1 MNEVRALEDQDAR
14 QFAVTSFGTN
24 IFIDAGAGTGK
35 TRTLVDRIVNQIC
48 NRDDFQITNL
58 AAITFTE
65 KAGAEL
71 RNRFRDSLLK
81 EHSKPKTP
89 SENERLENAISL
101 LDSSAIGTIHSFC
114 KRILSDNSIQAELP
128 VGFQIASETAGP
140 MHRINRAR
148 RVADIAWN
156 ALTKEQRGAL
166 LQVNFDAGHM
176 EDIVVALDEKYA
188 TVNEIDLDNFASER
202 TTEYQYLVYQFIR
215 EAIKG
220 LRADQT
226 QRRASGEIEFDDLLI
241 MARDLLKSHKD
252 LASQIGAQYKVML
265 VDEFQDTDPVQWEII
280 KLITTEPGADA
291 PRPGALILV
300 GDPKQSIYRFR
311 NADIHT
317 FLESKSNY
325 SMAPQPDNFGQIVD
339 LTTNFRSTKGILNF
353 VNFLF
358 DDTHG
363 DSVNPLYMG
372 VPYKGLGV
380 RHNPQSDKAGPSVRV
395 IRSPQTK
402 TEKVTQAEF
411 DWTAKEIRKAID
423 EGYLITEEVGEGAN
437 KGREYRS
444 EPASFKDVCILI
456 PVRGHV
462 NELLRS
468 LSKHEIPFRSADPRI
483 VFARPLVRGL
493 INALRVVAQTDD
505 DMSLWAALKS
515 PLFGHTD
522 EQLFNYVSD
531 SDVKSNW
538 SIDGGATGNEESVL
552 RSMEVLYAVRLN
564 ADLVAPQSVL
574 YFLLTSNQIFE
585 KLRFDK
591 NGEFEASALRMLL
604 AHAAQWEN
612 EGGHGLLEYLETLET
627 LIDEKS
633 KSSLPLPDDLD
644 TNSVQIMTIH
654 GSKGLEFPI
663 TVVSGLSSIIG
674 ANYETLLISRSKK
687 IEFYLGRDRDK
698 KWIASEDYKDLKEM
712 VVDEEE
718 RLELNRLLY
727 VGVTRAQD
735 HLILSAVAT
744 PGEERARSNAIIS
757 RLNSLKDETELPF
770 EWAVYDVEEEKD
782 PEYSQD
788 RLELE
793 QTPFEL
799 NFSEQIAA
807 SKIQR
812 VITPSSKGALSMQ
825 VFAGLKRA
833 SEDNQSAHDEYIS
846 SDAETSS
853 DAKRARQLSA
863 GGEFGTAVHSV
874 MEKVINFGAIPDED
888 TLEGFIW
895 TEGIDDAGR
904 LRDAINAI
912 LQTDLIGGA
921 LQSQQRYPELHLSLV
936 DPNDQV
942 KLIEGFADLVYKSPT
957 GYVLIDYK
965 TDSERFL
972 KQRWEHYHE
981 QLGKYALILEKLT
994 GEKPTTVAIIWVNSA
1009 AGTKKEP
1016 LTKAE
1021 ELPLYY

>member
-1 MNEVRALEDQDAR
+1 MNEVRVLQDQEAR
-14 QFAVTSFGTN
+14 QFAVNAFGTN

-35 TRTLVDRIVNQIC
+35 TRTLVDRIVNHIST
-48 NRDDFQITNL
+48 RDDFQITNL

-71 RNRFRDSLLK
+71 RNRFRDSLIK
-81 EHSKPKTP
+81 SSANATSFIEK
-89 SENERLENAISL
+89 ERLANAISL

-148 RVADIAWN
+148 RVADTAWN
-156 ALTKEQRGAL
+156 ALTKEQRAAL
-166 LQVNFDAGHM
+166 LQVNFGASHM

-188 TVNEIDLDNFASER
+188 TVNEIDLDNFAAEQTS
-202 TTEYQYLVYQFIR
+202 EYQYLVYEFIK

-220 LRADQT
+220 LKADQT
-226 QRRASGEIEFDDLLI
+226 KRRISGEIEFDDLLI
-241 MARDLLKSHKD
+241 MARDLLKGHKE
-252 LASQIGAQYKVML
+252 LAQQIGTQYKVML

-280 KLITTEPGADA
+280 KLITIEPGTDA
-291 PRPGALILV
+291 PRPGSLILV

-317 FLESKSNY
+317 FLEAKSNY
-325 SMAPQPDNFGQIVD
+325 SVNGGQDNFGQVVD
-339 LTTNFRSTKGILNF
+339 LTTNFRSTQGILNF
-353 VNFLF
+353 VNWLF
-358 DDTHG
+358 DDTKG
-363 DSVNPLYMG
+363 DSINPLYMG
-372 VPYKGLGV
+372 VSYKRLAV
-380 RHNPQSDKAGPSVRV
+380 RHNPLSDNAGPSVRV
-395 IRSPQTK
+395 IKSPETK
-402 TEKVTQAEF
+402 TEKVTQVEF

-423 EGYLITEEVGEGAN
+423 ERYLITEEVGEGGN
-437 KGREYRS
+437 KRREYRN
-444 EPASFKDVCILI
+444 EPATFRDVCILI

-468 LSKHEIPFRSADPRI
+468 LAKHEIPFRSADPRI

-505 DMSLWAALKS
+505 DMALWAALKS

-522 EQLFNYVSD
+522 EQLFKYVSD

-564 ADLVAPQSVL
+564 ADLVSPQSVL
-574 YFLLTSNQIFE
+574 NFLLTANQIFE

-591 NGEFEASALRMLL
+591 NGEFESSALRMLL

-612 EGGHGLLEYLETLET
+612 DGGHGLLEYLETLET

-674 ANYETLLISRSKK
+674 ANYETLLISRSKQ

-698 KWIASEDYKDLKEM
+698 NWIASEGYKDLKET

-744 PGEERARSNAIIS
+744 PGEVRARSNAIIS
-757 RLNSLKDETELPF
+757 RLNSMTDDAELPF
-770 EWAVYDVEEEKD
+770 EWAVYDVEEDKD
-782 PEYSQD
+782 PEYSQE
-788 RLELE
+788 RLEIE
-793 QTPFEL
+793 QTSFESD
-799 NFSEQIAA
+799 FSKQIVA
-807 SKIQR
+807 SKLQR
-812 VITPSSKGALSMQ
+812 VITPSSKGDLSMQ
-825 VFAGLKRA
+825 VFSTLKKDTEGTQEKE
-833 SEDNQSAHDEYIS
+833 EDYIS
-846 SDAETSS
+846 AESETSS
-853 DAKRARQLSA
+853 DAKKARQLSA
-863 GGEFGTAVHSV
+863 GGEFGIAFHSV
-874 MEKVINFGAIPDED
+874 MEKVINLGAVPDDE

-895 TEGIDDAGR
+895 AEGLDDAGR

-912 LQTDLIGGA
+912 LKTPLIQEA
-921 LQSQQRYPELHLSLV
+921 LNSQERYPELHLSLV

-942 KLIEGFADLVYKSPT
+942 KLIEGFADLVYKSPN
-957 GYVLIDYK
+957 GFVLIDYK
-965 TDSERFL
+965 TDTEKSL
-972 KQRWEHYHE
+972 KTRWDHYHE
-981 QLGKYALILEKLT
+981 QLGKYAIILEKLT
-994 GEKPTTVAIIWVNSA
+994 GEKPSKVAIIWVNSS
-1009 AGTKKEP
+1009 AGTEDEP
-1016 LTKAE
+1016 STKAE